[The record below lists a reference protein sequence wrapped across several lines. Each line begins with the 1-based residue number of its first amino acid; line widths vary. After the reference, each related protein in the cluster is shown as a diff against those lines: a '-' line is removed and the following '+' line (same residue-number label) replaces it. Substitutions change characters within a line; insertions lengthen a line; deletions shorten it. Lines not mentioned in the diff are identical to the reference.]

1 MVMAFFVWWY
11 GDGWRR
17 QFRLVADRINQ
28 MLDTFSFS
36 LILRTLFSPFRQIS
50 AGRVDGP
57 LGVQFQAFIDKTI
70 SRFIGALVR
79 IAVLITG
86 AISIAVGTVL
96 GVLYVAFWPLIPVL
110 PLVGFAMMLSGWVPG
125 K

>member
-1 MVMAFFVWWY
+1 
-11 GDGWRR
+11 
-17 QFRLVADRINQ
+17 